1 MIRICLGFGALGLV
15 VAMVVAVLPVSA
27 SAAESKPLN
36 LITSP
41 LPINLETAPGT
52 PAATELKVKQ
62 NSGEDARLKVSL
74 MKFGAFGEDG
84 RPRLYD
90 RGPGDEYFD
99 WVKFDKTTFAAPNN
113 VWQTVRMT
121 INVPKS
127 AAFGYYYA
135 VVFSREGDDVRQSG
149 NTNAIN
155 GGSAVLV
162 LLDAKSPGAKKQV
175 TADALISKRGVYE
188 FLPASFDVKLRNTG
202 NIHVIPHGNIF
213 ITKGKKQ
220 IATINLNEEQGNIL
234 PGSKRIYP
242 VEWTDSFPH
251 FEKVVENGKVKLDK
265 NNKPVMHLV
274 WSNGMSKEI
283 KPHLRMGRY
292 TAHLFAV
299 YDDGKRD
306 IPIEAKVSFWV
317 IPWRLLLGLVVT
329 LALASVGVYT
339 IGRGA
344 WRRLFRRKGRRT

>member
-1 MIRICLGFGALGLV
+1 MKRISLTIGILLGLLTL
-15 VAMVVAVLPVSA
+15 APLTAYGA
-27 SAAESKPLN
+27 TSKPLN
-36 LITSP
+36 LVTSP
-41 LPINLETAPGT
+41 LPTNLETLPGVPVST
-52 PAATELKVKQ
+52 DIRVKQ

-90 RGPGDEYFD
+90 RGPGDIHFD
-99 WVKFDKTTFAAPNN
+99 WVKFDKSSFAAPNN

-121 INVPKS
+121 INTPKS

-162 LLDAKSPGAKKQV
+162 LLNAKSPGAKKQV
-175 TADALISKRGVYE
+175 SIDSLVSKHGVYE
-188 FLPASFDVKLRNTG
+188 FLPASFDVKLKNTG
-202 NIHVIPHGNIF
+202 NVHFVPHGNVF
-213 ITKGKKQ
+213 IMKGKKQ
-220 IATINLNEEQGNIL
+220 IAALNLNDEQGNIL

-242 VEWTDSFPH
+242 VEWTDGFPH
-251 FEKVVENGKVKLDK
+251 YEKVVEDGKVKLDK
-265 NNKPVMHLV
+265 NNKPVTKLV
-274 WSNGMSKEI
+274 WGDSGSGGKLFQ
-283 KPHLRMGRY
+283 PHIRMGRY

-306 IPIEAKVSFWV
+306 VPIEAQVSFWV
-317 IPWRLLLGLVVT
+317 IPWRLFLSIIIGLVAIFFIARFW
-329 LALASVGVYT
+329 L
-339 IGRGA
+339 
-344 WRRLFRRKGRRT
+344 RRYKKRIMKQMRR